1 MVIAEKSAVITLFCF
16 GKTRYA
22 VLYNLFAAKNCR
34 RRNDERIFIMALT
47 RKMLKAMGIED
58 EKIDQIVEAHT
69 ETVEA
74 LKNERD
80 ELKQKAGDFEAVQK
94 ELNELKKSA
103 QSGEDWKG
111 KFEKLQEEVE
121 SKDRQTAVTLA
132 YKKMLQEIGIPDKLA
147 DSIIKGADLSKIK
160 LDKDGGI
167 EGAKELTEKTKTEWA
182 DYIPVKGEKKEA
194 PANPPHHE
202 PAKMSKEDI
211 LKMSDSGDQIK
222 AIAANI
228 ESFKK

>member
-1 MVIAEKSAVITLFCF
+1 
-16 GKTRYA
+16 
-22 VLYNLFAAKNCR
+22 
-34 RRNDERIFIMALT
+34 MALT

-94 ELNELKKSA
+94 ELNELKGAA

-111 KFEKLQEEVE
+111 KFEKLKAEVE
-121 SKDRQTAVTLA
+121 DQNRQTAVTSA
-132 YKKMLQEIGIPDKLA
+132 YKKMLLEIGIPNKLA
-147 DSIIKGADLSKIK
+147 DSIIKGTDLSKIK

-167 EGAKELTEKTKTEWA
+167 EEAKKLADEVKAEWA
-182 DYIPVKGEKKEA
+182 DYIPVKGEKREA
-194 PANPPHHE
+194 PDTPPMQSKT
-202 PAKMSKEDI
+202 KMSKADI
-211 LKMSDSGDQIK
+211 VKIKDPRERQK
-222 AIAANI
+222 AIGENL
-228 ESFKK
+228 ESFGYSAN